1 VAQDI
6 DINIICKDG
15 VKPLRILGRDE
26 NVSGQTVT
34 TRFSQIY
41 GNQQRYLTV
50 ELMIPEGVSGN
61 QLSVADVEISYND
74 SASQQKLSHRND
86 VAVTYTDRKDVVEKS
101 KNTGI
106 YDNVSSYEANEL
118 SKKVVQLRDKGLLKE
133 AKELQAENISNLSR
147 QMSQSSSPQKLQE
160 QLKQEESLLDSLDE
174 SDWNK
179 YRKKA
184 REKQH
189 NIDTQKVKKRINS

>member
-1 VAQDI
+1 
-6 DINIICKDG
+6 
-15 VKPLRILGRDE
+15 
-26 NVSGQTVT
+26 
-34 TRFSQIY
+34 
-41 GNQQRYLTV
+41 
-50 ELMIPEGVSGN
+50 MIPEGVSGN

-74 SASQQKLSHRND
+74 STSQQKLSHRND

-147 QMSQSSSPQKLQE
+147 QMSQSDAPERLQE
-160 QLKQEESLLDSLDE
+160 QLKQEEQLLDSLD
-174 SDWNK
+174 DANWNK
-179 YRKKA
+179 SRKMA
-184 REKQH
+184 RERQH
-189 NIDTQKVKKRINS
+189 NIDMQKKRREDYQKNNDKN